1 MSDAEILDHFE
12 QLKVNALKA
21 KLSTLKDA
29 NLQIKVKL
37 RGLMKD
43 SDSAEVEGVNYKHLD
58 KGMIALFSKFTNQF
72 GLAGN
77 ITAKIITGA
86 IITAS
91 R

>member
-1 MSDAEILDHFE
+1 MSDKELLSHFE
-12 QLKVNALKA
+12 NLKVNALKA
-21 KLSTLKDA
+21 KLNSFKDA
-29 NLQIKVKL
+29 NFNINVKL
-37 RGLMKD
+37 RGLVKD
-43 SDSAEVEGVNYKHLD
+43 KASAEVEGVNYKHLD